1 MDDRLKEHMAEIG
14 TRYLR
19 RTVGELGRLEQLLAG
34 IEVDP
39 TSVKDLEQLAHKI
52 YGSGAMFGFEAIS
65 ARAHEVEVLAASGGR
80 ERLAGCV
87 RALEAE
93 VRAAA
98 RERGVA

>member
-1 MDDRLKEHMAEIG
+1 MDDRLKDHMAEIG

-52 YGSGAMFGFEAIS
+52 YGSGAMFGVPHCIS
-65 ARAHEVEVLAASGGR
+65 FPLKPGGTSNR
-80 ERLAGCV
+80 DFAGSVRLMFV
-87 RALEAE
+87 SL
-93 VRAAA
+93 
-98 RERGVA
+98 